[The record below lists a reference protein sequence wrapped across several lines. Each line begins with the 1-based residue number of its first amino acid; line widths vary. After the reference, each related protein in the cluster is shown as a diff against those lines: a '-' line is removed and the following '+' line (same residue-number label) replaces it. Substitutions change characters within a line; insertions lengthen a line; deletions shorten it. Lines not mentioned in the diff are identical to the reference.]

1 MSKQGSNI
9 WRLQTVIKAPDGDG
23 TAAGLSWRQ
32 ILTHSLEGL
41 GNIRALSFS
50 FAAVIWTL

>member
-1 MSKQGSNI
+1 MMSKQGSNI
-9 WRLQTVIKAPDGDG
+9 GGLQTVIKAPDGDG

-41 GNIRALSFS
+41 GNIRA
-50 FAAVIWTL
+50 